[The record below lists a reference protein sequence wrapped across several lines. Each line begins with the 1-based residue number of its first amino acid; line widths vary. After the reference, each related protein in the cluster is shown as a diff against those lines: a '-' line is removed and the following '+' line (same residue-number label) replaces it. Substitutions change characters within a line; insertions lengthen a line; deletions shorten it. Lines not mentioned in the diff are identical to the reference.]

1 MATRAAANCFVFF
14 VCFFGKKKTEN
25 FDLKKKEK
33 KRSTRHLFR
42 HTAAGQETSFF
53 SGWPNIHT
61 LVA

>member
-25 FDLKKKEK
+25 FDFFFFLEK
-33 KRSTRHLFR
+33 IRSTRHLFR

-53 SGWPNIHT
+53 
-61 LVA
+61 